1 MPDLADMA
9 AAIEAEHVARGLA
22 RVAPVLDPGVAG
34 ECEECGEDMP
44 RLVGGRCGFCRDGR
58 RHPFERAGAAPAPI
72 PAHPAPIEEPRMT
85 APATADRRAVTIPA
99 EGAVLHA
106 IEERAAAASIP
117 LGRAAI
123 ELIELGTAATPA
135 TSPADTVEDLLAR
148 LVDLVRPDRGKEVAA
163 ERDAAI
169 ARAEAAEAKLARLR
183 EALS

>member
-1 MPDLADMA
+1 
-9 AAIEAEHVARGLA
+9 
-22 RVAPVLDPGVAG
+22 
-34 ECEECGEDMP
+34 
-44 RLVGGRCGFCRDGR
+44 
-58 RHPFERAGAAPAPI
+58 
-72 PAHPAPIEEPRMT
+72 MT